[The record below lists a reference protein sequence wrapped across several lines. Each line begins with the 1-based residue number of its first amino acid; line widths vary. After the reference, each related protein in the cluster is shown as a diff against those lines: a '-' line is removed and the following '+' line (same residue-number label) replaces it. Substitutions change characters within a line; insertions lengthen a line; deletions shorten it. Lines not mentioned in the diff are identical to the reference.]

1 MAALPRIRN
10 EKPRELRYRV
20 VLPARM
26 RAGCAWSDAC
36 ILNVSSRGLLIR
48 ASRPVVQGSTIELWR
63 GERVIVARVVWREG
77 LKAGLSAEDPLPLEE
92 IATLGRSPALQLTAA
107 RAGRERRQRPRTHE
121 DSRLLSRAIEF
132 VSIAVIASCFAG
144 TVFAMVEAALTKPIA
159 IVEQA
164 LGG

>member
-36 ILNVSSRGLLIR
+36 ILNVSSRGLMIR

-63 GERVIVARVVWREG
+63 GERVIVARVMWREG

-92 IATLGRSPALQLTAA
+92 IATLGRSPALQLTAD

-132 VSIAVIASCFAG
+132 VSIAVIVSCFAG

-159 IVEQA
+159 VVEQA